1 MNFTCKEKGFTGSSF
16 KKKLLHC
23 ICMVQFSQTSWQEY
37 SLSNVLETLSYVPMR
52 VAIDT
57 QPILYYTF
65 PKNLAQGEII
75 RYTLV
80 AGFNKIRWTGI
91 ISAISQEESSQITV
105 RLHNGPFRGFTAKHQ
120 FEFDGA
126 LTVCRDD
133 MSFQGFSDFAEGDF
147 APLMKK
153 AMLVYAIPSRIE
165 ARDIILSVESKRQT
179 QSFEALDQSA
189 TAG

>member
-1 MNFTCKEKGFTGSSF
+1 
-16 KKKLLHC
+16 
-23 ICMVQFSQTSWQEY
+23 MVQFSQTSWQEY

-52 VAIDT
+52 VSINA
-57 QPILYYTF
+57 QPVLYYAL
-65 PKNLAQGEII
+65 PKKLAQGEII

-80 AGFNKIRWTGI
+80 VGFNKVRWTGV
-91 ISAISQEESSQITV
+91 ISAFNSNSDMQITV
-105 RLHNGPFRGFTAKHQ
+105 RLDKGPFRGFTAKHQ
-120 FEFDGA
+120 FEFDGKI
-126 LTVCRDD
+126 TSCRDE
-133 MSFQGFSDFAEGDF
+133 MSFQGFSDFAEEDF